1 MAATYT
7 PIASITLGAATS
19 SVTFSSIPQTYTD
32 LVCVIN
38 GKTTADANITVQFN
52 SDTATNYSG
61 TFLYGNGSTATSAR
75 QSSVASIGAG
85 GISSASQEQGTNI
98 IQIMN
103 YANTTTNKTLL
114 ARANNSAFVQ
124 LRVGLYRSTSAITSC
139 TLNADGTTFMT
150 GTTFNLYGILGANA

>member
-1 MAATYT
+1 MAAGKTYE
-7 PIASITLGAATS
+7 PISKQTLGTATATI
-19 SVTFSSIPQTYTD
+19 TFSSIPQTYTD
-32 LVCVIN
+32 LVCVVN
-38 GKTTADANITVQFN
+38 GRTTADANIAVQFN

-61 TFLYGNGSTATSAR
+61 TFLYGNGSSVTSAR
-75 QSSVASIGAG
+75 QSNVSSIGVG

-114 ARANNSAFVQ
+114 ARANNSTYVQ

-139 TLNADGTTFMT
+139 ILNADGTTFMT
-150 GTTFNLYGILGANA
+150 GTTFTLYGIKAA